1 MPQQTHAE
9 VCVPPACHNT
19 HVKVSMSPVCHM
31 HAEFSVAPVCH
42 LCASARACRGE
53 RANTHV
59 PSTYPRCA
67 PPTCP
72 SSPVPVL
79 AGGALA
85 KLAEA
90 LVQASTAGT
99 PQHQCQRQPQQRAQ
113 QQGRGQGA
121 SPCGRA
127 ARQPPLCPS
136 PPPTPAQS
144 PILRACLIPHLA
156 QGRQGRCPGCRPLR
170 GCHRLGGPS
179 PAHSGSARG
188 CCTPEWVTLAELSP

>member
-53 RANTHV
+53 HANTHV

-136 PPPTPAQS
+136 PPPDTRTKPHS
-144 PILRACLIPHLA
+144 PRLPH
-156 QGRQGRCPGCRPLR
+156 
-170 GCHRLGGPS
+170 PS
-179 PAHSGSARG
+179 PRSRPAGPLSWLPP
-188 CCTPEWVTLAELSP
+188 TPGLSQVGGAQPRSQWQCPWLLHT